1 MELNLELED
10 WYEGWLH
17 YMKDSE
23 APLLYNKWVAISM
36 LAAVLER
43 KVFLSWDKLIY
54 PNFYIVLVGPPGCRK
69 GTAMSPGRA
78 VLDEMNVKLA
88 ADATTKEK
96 LASRLED
103 ATDNFEAADGQIY
116 PYAAMTIFSEEF
128 TVFLGYGNV
137 ELMQWLSN
145 WYDCLDHWVYETK
158 HQDINELQGVWVN
171 LVGATTPEL
180 LQESMPRES
189 FGGGL
194 NSRIIYVYAER
205 KEKLVI
211 FPFLNRDKNIE
222 LKEQLSTDLQ
232 KLRLYSGE
240 AIPDQSYLDAWEKWY
255 PAQQNLGIGDDD
267 RMSGYVERRPTHVHK
282 LSMVF
287 NASRGG
293 DLRITDVDFKR
304 AIGLLEETERKMA
317 NTFAG
322 VGKSQFSSIM
332 NKVLQYLR
340 AHGEATYS
348 QLLNNFYYDADDKTM
363 GLITSTLERA
373 KLIEIDRTRHEGH
386 SDYYLIYKAGDDVP
400 DFSPP
405 PVQTTEDSHSE

>member
-137 ELMQWLSN
+137 
-145 WYDCLDHWVYETK
+145 CLLYTS
-158 HQDINELQGVWVN
+158 
-171 LVGATTPEL
+171 P
-180 LQESMPRES
+180 SPR
-189 FGGGL
+189 
-194 NSRIIYVYAER
+194 
-205 KEKLVI
+205 
-211 FPFLNRDKNIE
+211 D
-222 LKEQLSTDLQ
+222 
-232 KLRLYSGE
+232 
-240 AIPDQSYLDAWEKWY
+240 
-255 PAQQNLGIGDDD
+255 
-267 RMSGYVERRPTHVHK
+267 
-282 LSMVF
+282 
-287 NASRGG
+287 
-293 DLRITDVDFKR
+293 
-304 AIGLLEETERKMA
+304 
-317 NTFAG
+317 
-322 VGKSQFSSIM
+322 
-332 NKVLQYLR
+332 
-340 AHGEATYS
+340 
-348 QLLNNFYYDADDKTM
+348 
-363 GLITSTLERA
+363 
-373 KLIEIDRTRHEGH
+373 
-386 SDYYLIYKAGDDVP
+386 
-400 DFSPP
+400 
-405 PVQTTEDSHSE
+405 

>member
-1 MELNLELED
+1 M
-10 WYEGWLH
+10 
-17 YMKDSE
+17 
-23 APLLYNKWVAISM
+23 
-36 LAAVLER
+36 
-43 KVFLSWDKLIY
+43 
-54 PNFYIVLVGPPGCRK
+54 
-69 GTAMSPGRA
+69 
-78 VLDEMNVKLA
+78 
-88 ADATTKEK
+88 
-96 LASRLED
+96 
-103 ATDNFEAADGQIY
+103 
-116 PYAAMTIFSEEF
+116 
-128 TVFLGYGNV
+128 
-137 ELMQWLSN
+137 
-145 WYDCLDHWVYETK
+145 
-158 HQDINELQGVWVN
+158 
-171 LVGATTPEL
+171 
-180 LQESMPRES
+180 
-189 FGGGL
+189 
-194 NSRIIYVYAER
+194 
-205 KEKLVI
+205 
-211 FPFLNRDKNIE
+211 
-222 LKEQLSTDLQ
+222 KEQLSTDLQ